1 MLKPQIAIVAL
12 VLALSACASTQTHDS
27 TGEYLDNTAITTKV
41 KAELLGAKGISS
53 NDISV
58 TTVKDG
64 VVQLSGFVP
73 TEAQRQRAAEIA
85 RAVAGVKQ
93 VDNDIRVR

>member
-12 VLALSACASTQTHDS
+12 VLALSGCASTQTHDS